1 MTSCFLYHSQVYSHA
16 RRGGQRALWISVSG
30 DLKFDAERDLRDL
43 GIAQPTVHVFPK
55 GNGAMPAGEFILF
68 AYGTGNWTD
77 VVFLFTGDLNK
88 MTRSGVVFCT
98 YSLLIQG
105 GGRVADLG
113 KDGVDLNALLM
124 KPGSRLEQLVSWL
137 GEDKHGPLVVFD
149 ECHRAKNLVNENGTF
164 ICISVRAISMTGK
177 CFVYRRAHE
186 NRARRGRPPARHTK
200 RKVSFF

>member
-1 MTSCFLYHSQVYSHA
+1 MLTSCFLYHSQVYSHA

-113 KDGVDLNALLM
+113 KDGIDLNALLM

-149 ECHRAKNLVNENGTF
+149 ECHRAKNLVNENG
-164 ICISVRAISMTGK
+164 
-177 CFVYRRAHE
+177 E
-186 NRARRGRPPARHTK
+186 
-200 RKVSFF
+200 SFFVFPYGRLV